1 MDRGSVRFGGS
12 ADLHL
17 DLHLLSDGW
26 QEAAGLGRWPGER
39 RLPGLQLELPLL
51 PWQSLKLR
59 LWFLRTVNDQ
69 RMLPVSLSS
78 TEIGLKCVNISQSYS
93 EKIYMSFKSD
103 YFMII
108 FKGGGVRLLL
118 LLFNYFIKPCV
129 TFNIRNKA
137 FFMLLLYA
145 AYMLY
150 CFFSDWLLK
159 SQFFFREPSIAE
171 FLMKKKKQ
179 AEFTLC
185 NPQIRS
191 QIQF

>member
-1 MDRGSVRFGGS
+1 MGGTSCKEGKSTLKEKTDRGSVRFGGS

-59 LWFLRTVNDQ
+59 LWFLLTVNDQ

-78 TEIGLKCVNISQSYS
+78 TETGLKCVNISQSYS

-137 FFMLLLYA
+137 FFIKNFPCYCCMLHTCYIV
-145 AYMLY
+145 
-150 CFFSDWLLK
+150 FFLTDCWNHSFSSENL
-159 SQFFFREPSIAE
+159 P
-171 FLMKKKKQ
+171 
-179 AEFTLC
+179 
-185 NPQIRS
+185 
-191 QIQF
+191 